1 MNAEGAAVPARAPA
15 RLKWS
20 RGAGALLFLVMALL
34 FLVANRGAYEGYFQ
48 DDEFDNL
55 SFAPHVS
62 LPVYAKSLL
71 TPRFIPGN
79 FRPVG
84 HAYFGVM
91 GRLFGLDFPRYVW
104 PLHLI
109 HFLNVWLVWL
119 LLRRLG
125 GGPWAAGAGALL
137 FAFHMAAFDV
147 YWKPMYVFDLLCAT
161 FTLACLLF
169 WIRGRWLLSFAA
181 FWLAYKSKELAVM
194 LPAVL
199 ACYEYWLGGR
209 RWKRL
214 APFFLVSLSFG
225 LQALVGARH
234 EDNDYSFR
242 FRPWAVAQ
250 TVSYYAGRLG
260 LFPYAGLL
268 LLPLPFLF
276 RDRRV
281 WFGIAAMLLFF
292 FPLAFLPGRMFSAY
306 CYVPLIGVAVA
317 ASAIAERPRLAV
329 ALFFLAW
336 IPFNYA
342 HLKRNRRQA
351 LAIADENRRYTAAVA
366 DFARSAP
373 DMRQFIYDGRPA
385 NFHPWGIRGALNWFY
400 GREDVR
406 LSGAED
412 PEAREMLR
420 GAAPLAV
427 LSWDPRGALTVTARA
442 AGAPDASFIRMDRT
456 TPLWQL
462 DEGWFQLEG
471 GYRWTR
477 DRATARLRR
486 PPGARAFQLTVN
498 VGPEHIRIMKRT
510 EVRLFLNGRPAG
522 SRTFTRNGWQ
532 TVRWRLEAAA
542 PGPVEVRF
550 ESDPFHP
557 SGDPRALGVAVVS
570 FGFVD

>member
-1 MNAEGAAVPARAPA
+1 MDADGAAAPARALS
-15 RLKWS
+15 RLKWT
-20 RGAGALLFLVMALL
+20 RGAGALLFLAMAML

-55 SFAPHVS
+55 SFAPRVS
-62 LPVYAKSLL
+62 LSDYAQTLL

-91 GRLFGLDFPRYVW
+91 GRLFGLDFPKYVW

-125 GGPWAAGAGALL
+125 GGAYAAGAGALL

-147 YWKPMYVFDLLCAT
+147 FWKPMYVFDLLCAT
-161 FTLACLLF
+161 FSLSCLLL
-169 WIRGRWLLSFAA
+169 WVRGRWVLSFAA

-209 RWKRL
+209 RWKQL

-225 LQALVGARH
+225 LQALAGTRH

-242 FRPWAVAQ
+242 FTPLAVRQ
-250 TVSYYAGRLG
+250 TASFYASRLA
-260 LFPYAGLL
+260 LFPYGGLL
-268 LLPLPFLF
+268 LLPLPFVF

-306 CYVPLIGVAVA
+306 CYVPLIGAGVA
-317 ASAIAERPRLAV
+317 ACVVAEKHRLAV
-329 ALFFLAW
+329 AIFFLAW
-336 IPFNYA
+336 IPFNYL
-342 HLKRNRRQA
+342 HLKLNRRQA
-351 LAIADENRRYTAAVA
+351 LAIAGENRRYVAAVA
-366 DFARSAP
+366 DFARSSP
-373 DMRQFIYDGRPA
+373 GTRQFIYDGRPF

-400 GREDVR
+400 GSLDVR
-406 LSGAED
+406 LTGAED
-412 PEAREMLR
+412 KEAREMLR
-420 GAAPLAV
+420 GTEPLAV
-427 LSWDPRGALTVTARA
+427 LSWDTRGALTVTSRKP
-442 AGAPDASFIRMDRT
+442 GVPDASFIRMDRG
-456 TPLWQL
+456 TPIWQL
-462 DEGWFQLEG
+462 DDGWFQLEG

-477 DRATARLRR
+477 DRAAAHLYR
-486 PPGARAFQLTVN
+486 PPGARAFELTVN
-498 VGPEHIRIMKRT
+498 MGPEHIRIMKRT
-510 EVRLFLNGRPAG
+510 EVRVFLNGRQAG
-522 SRTFTRNGWQ
+522 SAAFTRNGWQ
-532 TVRWRLEAAA
+532 TVRWDLDAAP

-550 ESDPFHP
+550 QSDPFHP